1 MFITTAGDEALRK
14 MERAGVLSASEI
26 KSLTK
31 IADGEDSTSH
41 INIKKST
48 MTKLLRRILSEIGWV
63 STIGQMCQQ
72 LEQLEDS
79 HNKRTK
85 LLRTRVEKEQIQ
97 DATTLESTGCQAD
110 MPTPGIE
117 SVGYQATAE
126 EGDKSKSKTCIFFRR
141 GICRYGPS
149 GTNSEG
155 KCNFIHPLP
164 CPAYDLFGYKTKYG
178 CKRKKCSLMHRLT
191 CRVFMKE
198 GHCHGNCG
206 HYHPKNLGKSS
217 RFDGKHGVGSCQRR
231 DGKHL
236 VDKLIGQL
244 VEALGG
250 IGKSRGDKDNNFQ
263 PPSKV
268 IERDKNVPGEN
279 SEK

>member
-1 MFITTAGDEALRK
+1 MFITTEGDKALEK

-26 KSLTK
+26 KSLKK
-31 IADGEDSTSH
+31 IGLGTDSASH
-41 INIKKST
+41 VNIKKST
-48 MTKLLRRILSEIGWV
+48 MTKLLRRILSEVGWV
-63 STIGQMCQQ
+63 SDMTMQDLQIKAI
-72 LEQLEDS
+72 E
-79 HNKRTK
+79 
-85 LLRTRVEKEQIQ
+85 LLRTRVEEKQKQ

-117 SVGYQATAE
+117 DVGCQATAE

-155 KCNFIHPLP
+155 KCKFIHPLP

-206 HYHPKNLGKSS
+206 HYHPKNLGKLS

-236 VDKLIGQL
+236 VDQLIGQL
-244 VEALGG
+244 VEALGR

>member
-1 MFITTAGDEALRK
+1 MFISTKGDEALDK

-26 KSLTK
+26 KSLSK
-31 IADGEDSTSH
+31 IAFGKDSTSH
-41 INIKKST
+41 VNITKLT
-48 MTKLLRRILSEIGWV
+48 MTKILRRILSEVGWFQE
-63 STIGQMCQQ
+63 G
-72 LEQLEDS
+72 
-79 HNKRTK
+79 RPF
-85 LLRTRVEKEQIQ
+85 LLGAPPQRQTRMEEEEEE
-97 DATTLESTGCQAD
+97 DATALENTGCQAD
-110 MPTPGIE
+110 MPKPE
-117 SVGYQATAE
+117 VEDVGCQATAK
-126 EGDKSKSKTCIFFRR
+126 EGDSISKICIFFRR

-206 HYHPKNLGKSS
+206 HYHPKNLGKAS
-217 RFDGKHGVGSCQRR
+217 RFDGKHGVGPCQRR

-236 VDKLIGQL
+236 VNQLIGQL

-250 IGKSRGDKDNNFQ
+250 VGKSTRDKKEYNFQ
-263 PPSKV
+263 PPSQV
-268 IERDKNVPGEN
+268 IERDKNEPGEN

>member
-1 MFITTAGDEALRK
+1 M
-14 MERAGVLSASEI
+14 
-26 KSLTK
+26 
-31 IADGEDSTSH
+31 
-41 INIKKST
+41 
-48 MTKLLRRILSEIGWV
+48 
-63 STIGQMCQQ
+63 
-72 LEQLEDS
+72 
-79 HNKRTK
+79 
-85 LLRTRVEKEQIQ
+85 LRTRVEEEQIQ
-97 DATTLESTGCQAD
+97 DATTLECQAD

-117 SVGYQATAE
+117 NVGCQATAE

-155 KCNFIHPLP
+155 KCKFIHPLP
-164 CPAYDLFGYKTKYG
+164 CPSYDLFGYKTKYG
-178 CKRKKCSLMHRLT
+178 CKRKKCNMMHRLT

-206 HYHPKNLGKSS
+206 HYHPKNLGKLS
-217 RFDGKHGVGSCQRR
+217 RFDGKHGVGPCQRR
-231 DGKHL
+231 DGKHH
-236 VDKLIGQL
+236 VDQLIGQL
-244 VEALGG
+244 VEALGR

>member
-1 MFITTAGDEALRK
+1 M
-14 MERAGVLSASEI
+14 SASEI

-110 MPTPGIE
+110 MPTPRIQN
-117 SVGYQATAE
+117 VGYQATAE

-155 KCNFIHPLP
+155 KCKFIPPLP
-164 CPAYDLFGYKTKYG
+164 CP
-178 CKRKKCSLMHRLT
+178 
-191 CRVFMKE
+191 
-198 GHCHGNCG
+198 
-206 HYHPKNLGKSS
+206 P
-217 RFDGKHGVGSCQRR
+217 
-231 DGKHL
+231 
-236 VDKLIGQL
+236 
-244 VEALGG
+244 
-250 IGKSRGDKDNNFQ
+250 
-263 PPSKV
+263 
-268 IERDKNVPGEN
+268 
-279 SEK
+279 